1 MAQATIVNHGVDTLI
16 VNVYRVDASGKP
28 FKGELQDVLVS
39 QLEDWKK
46 AAQEVGEP
54 VATSWKFQGVCLLM
68 RPNGAGRGHWQW
80 LLTSHLLNVNVSR
93 GRWNGGIAQVRFSSE
108 YLWSSSSL
116 EEAVRQVHR
125 FLETQFGF
133 KVFLQ
138 VSEVHLCADVAGWT
152 EVRTLDHGRDFVSR
166 ARQRRTYE
174 VADWNFEPG
183 EEMNVRDFSYGL
195 KRTGLCFSPEG
206 SLSCLIYE
214 KSRELRQS
222 GKEWFED
229 KWFANGWD
237 EKQPVWRVEFRFERE
252 ALHELSQEG
261 VFHGVED
268 VYDLPG
274 KLPVLWAY
282 AAGHVGGGS
291 DGLPDGWLRYVV
303 PQAGDSKRSRWPVHP
318 TWELIQGVFQHVGET
333 PEQFGEVVRKRHYE
347 HNIRKGLEGIMGYA
361 TSLASWIGGELAH
374 PEADLSVFLHWLAI
388 HGQKYLTERDMSFGA
403 EVQRKRVLQGV
414 QGE

>member
-1 MAQATIVNHGVDTLI
+1 MEQATIVNRGVDTLI
-16 VNVYRVDASGKP
+16 VNAYHVDTVGRSR
-28 FKGELQDVLVS
+28 KGELQDGLVR

-46 AAQEVGEP
+46 AAQEAGEP
-54 VATSWKFQGVCLLM
+54 VATSWRFQGVSLLM

-80 LLTSHLLNVNVSR
+80 LLTSPLLNVNISR
-93 GRWNGGIAQVRFSSE
+93 GRWNGGVARVRFSSE

-116 EEAVRQVHR
+116 EEAVKQVHR
-125 FLETQFGF
+125 FLEIHLGF
-133 KVFLQ
+133 EVFLQ

-152 EVRTLDHGRDFVSR
+152 EVRTLDHRRDFISR
-166 ARQRRTYE
+166 SRQRRTHE
-174 VADWNFEPG
+174 IADWNFEPG
-183 EEMNVRDFSYGL
+183 EEMDAGDFSYGL
-195 KRTGLCFSPEG
+195 KRTGLRFSPKG
-206 SLSCLIYE
+206 SLSCVIYE

-229 KWFANGWD
+229 KWLANGWD
-237 EKQPVWRVEFRFERE
+237 EQQPVWRVEFRFERE
-252 ALHELSQEG
+252 VLHELSQEG
-261 VFHGVED
+261 TFHGVED

-318 TWELIQGVFQHVGET
+318 TWELIQGAFQQGCDT
-333 PEQFGEVVRKRHYE
+333 SDQFGEVVRKRHYE

-361 TSLASWIGGELAH
+361 TSLASWVGGELAR
-374 PEADLSVFLHWLAI
+374 PETDLSVFLHWLAI
-388 HGQKYLTERDMSFGA
+388 HGQEYLMARDTSFGA

-414 QGE
+414 QSE